1 VTGPAAPLAAP
12 CIALA
17 RVELID
23 ALAALFEAQQAGV
36 PAACVAPLLP
46 GALLAGG
53 ARVPGTS
60 LELDPPQA
68 AWCIAWPCGNA
79 RVGALLA
86 LGDYLAR
93 RAVLAGSRP
102 PLVAQLLQGL
112 ASARTLATNRDVPG
126 ATDVVLA
133 GIAAQWLGGD
143 ETLVATTLALA
154 ATGPAPQDVAA
165 AAFAALRA
173 ALLARA
179 GVLPAGDARLAL
191 HDQPL
196 AAPAAALDEA
206 AVWRRFELAVAARF
220 PARQVP
226 RLLAAVGPNVD
237 LAALPLQR
245 FVAALV
251 RAA

>member
-1 VTGPAAPLAAP
+1 VTGPDAPLAAP
-12 CIALA
+12 ALALA
-17 RVELID
+17 RAELID
-23 ALAALFEAQQAGV
+23 ALAALFEAQQSGV

-93 RAVLAGSRP
+93 RAVLAGTRP

-112 ASARTLATNRDVPG
+112 ASARALVMDEDVPG

-133 GIAAQWLGGD
+133 GIAARWLGGD
-143 ETLVATTLALA
+143 ESLVATTLALA
-154 ATGPAPQDVAA
+154 AAGPAPQDAAA

-179 GVLPAGDARLAL
+179 GVRAAGAARLAL
-191 HDQPL
+191 PDP
-196 AAPAAALDEA
+196 PATPAVAFDEA
-206 AVWRRFELAVAARF
+206 AAWRRFELAVGARF
-220 PARQVP
+220 PARQAP
-226 RLLAAVGPNVD
+226 RLLAAVGPTTD
-237 LAALPLQR
+237 IAAMPLQR